1 MIARIDLGS
10 KATKGGVW
18 PELIVVSLPCGQL
31 LAGVGHGRE
40 QLFVEAFVAQAT
52 VEALDERILSWL
64 AWCDVMPFDLVFA
77 SPSEDGM
84 AGHFGTIAHSE
95 LG

>member
-40 QLFVEAFVAQAT
+40 QLFVEAFVTQAT
-52 VEALDERILSWL
+52 IKTLNEGVLGWLTRRDIVPLYTAL
-64 AWCDVMPFDLVFA
+64 ACPF
-77 SPSEDGM
+77 EDSM
-84 AGHFGTIAHSE
+84 ACHFSAIAHSE